1 MTSLLIGCGNLG
13 KIILE
18 GFYKKNKRI
27 AVLDNDLK
35 VRDQINDNYKRIK
48 IFRSM
53 REVEWKDIEYVMI
66 CVKPNISIKILKEIK
81 NFCNNNHVIISFVA
95 GLKTDS
101 IQKYIN
107 PKSIV
112 VRIMPNIFIES
123 RNSAT
128 ALFSKKADDKLRN
141 KISKD
146 FGHFGILIWMKKEN
160 KLDFFTAMFG
170 GGPAY
175 LFFIL
180 ECFHRLNRKNGISSD
195 NSILLITSLIEGALR
210 KIKGDNI
217 NFHEFIKKVASKG
230 GTTEEA
236 LKVFANKQSFYR
248 LFKEGVENAK
258 KKSSLISKNLV

>member
-1 MTSLLIGCGNLG
+1 
-13 KIILE
+13 
-18 GFYKKNKRI
+18 
-27 AVLDNDLK
+27 
-35 VRDQINDNYKRIK
+35 
-48 IFRSM
+48 
-53 REVEWKDIEYVMI
+53 
-66 CVKPNISIKILKEIK
+66 
-81 NFCNNNHVIISFVA
+81 
-95 GLKTDS
+95 
-101 IQKYIN
+101 
-107 PKSIV
+107 
-112 VRIMPNIFIES
+112 MPNIFIES

-146 FGHFGILIWMKKEN
+146 LGHFGILIWMKKEN

-217 NFHEFIKKVASKG
+217 NFHEFI
-230 GTTEEA
+230 A
-236 LKVFANKQSFYR
+236 LS
-248 LFKEGVENAK
+248 
-258 KKSSLISKNLV
+258 